1 MSATVTIVLLW
12 IGFAGTH
19 LGLSSLAVRQA
30 VIGRVGGDRAFQGLY
45 SLVAFGFFIPLV
57 TTYFRNKHSGAWLWM
72 LPRGGALHAVM
83 YLGMSVAF
91 ILLVASL
98 VRRSPALVVPGDPTP
113 AGVYRITRHPMFMA
127 FALFALMHLLPN
139 GSTADVA
146 FFGGFV
152 IFSLVGA
159 WHQDRRKLALDAPG
173 FRHFH
178 KSTPFIPFTGADTA
192 RGLRELSPLVI
203 GLGLLATV
211 VVRFFHASWFGG

>member
-1 MSATVTIVLLW
+1 MSPTVRISLLW

-30 VIGRVGGDRAFQGLY
+30 VIGRIGERAFQGLY
-45 SLVAFGFFIPLV
+45 SLVALAFFIPLV
-57 TTYFRNKHSGAWLWM
+57 TTYFGNKHAGAWLWS
-72 LPRGGALHAVM
+72 LPRGGALHGVM
-83 YLGMSVAF
+83 YLGMSLAF

-98 VRRSPALVVPGDPTP
+98 VRPSPALVVPGDPAP

-127 FALFALMHLLPN
+127 FAIFALMHLLPN

-152 IFSLVGA
+152 IFSVVGA
-159 WHQDRRKLALDAPG
+159 WHQDRRKLALGAPG

-178 KSTPFIPFTGADTA
+178 ESTPFIPFSGADTV
-192 RGLRELSPLVI
+192 RGLRELPPLVI
-203 GLGLLATV
+203 GLGLAATI
-211 VVRFFHASWFGG
+211 VVRHFHASWFGG